1 MIAFPYC
8 KINIG
13 LRVTARRSDGFHDID
28 TLFYPLPLRDMLEIV
43 PGPETTIHLTGIA
56 VPGSPEGNL
65 CLKAYRLL
73 QKDFPR
79 LPPVSVHLHKTIPVG
94 AGLGG
99 GSSDAAFM
107 LRLLN
112 EKYRLELSAA
122 RLSGYASA
130 LGSDCAFFLR
140 DQPCYAT
147 GRGDELSPS
156 QVGLGSFRIVLVCPD
171 LQVNTGWAYSRIVPA
186 VPAVPL
192 KQILERP
199 VDSWRDE
206 VKNDFEGPVFAAY
219 PRLGKIKQSLYDRGA
234 IYASMSGSGS
244 SVFGLFRGDVPK
256 VDPDMDGDR
265 IFVF

>member
-43 PGPETTIHLTGIA
+43 PGPETTIHLTGIP

-65 CLKAYRLL
+65 CLKAYSLL

-79 LPPVSVHLHKTIPVG
+79 LPPVSIHLHKTIPVG

-112 EKYRLELSAA
+112 EKYRLELSTA
-122 RLSGYASA
+122 RLSTYASA

-140 DQPCYAT
+140 DKPCYAT
-147 GRGDELSPS
+147 GRGDELSVSP
-156 QVGLGSFRIVLVCPD
+156 VDLGNFRIVLVCPD
-171 LQVNTGWAYSRIVPA
+171 LQVNTAWAYGLVVPGI
-186 VPAVPL
+186 PPVPL
-192 KQILERP
+192 KRMLERP
-199 VDSWRDE
+199 VNTWRDD
-206 VKNDFEGPVFAAY
+206 VKNDFEDPVFAAY
-219 PRLGKIKQSLYDRGA
+219 PRLAKIKESLYDRGA

-244 SVFGLFRGDVPK
+244 SVFGLFRGEVPK
-256 VDPDMDGDR
+256 EDLGMDGDR